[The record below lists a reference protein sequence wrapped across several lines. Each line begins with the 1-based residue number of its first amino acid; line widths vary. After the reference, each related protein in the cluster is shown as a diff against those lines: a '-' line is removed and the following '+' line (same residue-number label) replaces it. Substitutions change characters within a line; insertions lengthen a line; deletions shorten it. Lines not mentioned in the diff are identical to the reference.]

1 MHRSHFVMGAVL
13 ALFWT
18 AAAPA
23 PAPLAA
29 QQPTGTIRGRI
40 TDQTTQQPIAGATVS
55 VAGRSAL
62 TQADGRF
69 VITVPIGAATLTA
82 RMVGYAPA
90 IQPVNVTAGDP
101 VVVDLGLAAQAVE
114 LSEIVVTGYGEERA
128 GNITGAVTQVSA
140 EEFNPGRVISP
151 EQLIQSKIPGVHI
164 VDNNEPGG
172 GIAIRTRGAATVGA
186 GNDPLYV
193 IDGIPVGIA
202 RGAGGGL
209 SAGRNP
215 LNFLNPN
222 DIETI
227 TVLRDASSAAIYGAN
242 AASGVVIIQT
252 KSGRNRPQFEYTG
265 TTSASTVTRLPDML
279 DASQF
284 RAAVMAYGDTM
295 QQNQLHNANTSWFDI
310 VDQTGFGQ
318 EHNISVAGSGDRTNW
333 RLSAGYLDQE
343 GILRSTEIQRLS
355 LGLNLQ
361 HRMFDDRL
369 LVRTSLRGSRVFDRF
384 TPGGVLSN
392 AAQMGPTQPVFDS
405 TAPTGYYDW
414 PGNRLTSADNPVA
427 ILALANDRGTTYRS
441 IGNLQAAYDLPFARG
456 LQANINLA
464 YDVARTDRTT
474 FTPSVLHSQ
483 TKTGNGGSDY
493 RANQSEVNSTLETY
507 LKYAVP
513 FGVGPG
519 RLDLTGGYSFSQSAG
534 DYPWYLASGLTTDVL
549 GGNGVVAATTVQNF
563 RDIQESRLVSFFG
576 RANYNVN
583 DRYLASLSFRRDGSS
598 RFGPANQ
605 WGTFP
610 ALSLGWRLSEER
622 FMDNVESL
630 SDLKLRVGWGKTG
643 NQAIPNYQQYAAYL
657 LGDAQSQAQFGNEYV
672 PTIRPSSY
680 NPTIKWESTESVNLG
695 VDFGFMNQRVS
706 GSIDWYNK
714 KTSDLIF
721 RAPVP
726 AGYTIGNFV
735 WRNIGSMRNRGVE
748 LALSARALNP
758 PEGLRWTADFT
769 VARNS
774 NEMISIYPSAGTT
787 TVLTGLVSG
796 GVGTFIQA
804 LQPGQPIN
812 SFYVYQHIRGSD
824 GRPIYQDRTGLT
836 NGQFNGTPDGTIN
849 EQDLYVDINRD
860 NVIDQ
865 DDRRPFHDPAPKW
878 IFGHSSYVAYGK
890 FELNFTLRAYLG
902 NYVYNNVASN
912 LGTYAEVT
920 RGSPYNLHASVL
932 ETGFET
938 PQYLSDY
945 YVEDASFLR
954 MDNIT
959 AAYSFDYRGQPARGF
974 ATLQSA
980 FTLTGYSGVDPTA
993 GLNGL
998 DNNIYPR
1005 SRTFTAGLSVRF

>member
-1 MHRSHFVMGAVL
+1 MRRLHYFMGALV
-13 ALFWT
+13 ALCCI
-18 AAAPA
+18 APH
-23 PAPLAA
+23 PLHA
-29 QQPTGTIRGRI
+29 QQPTSTIRGRV
-40 TDQTTQQPIAGATVS
+40 TDNTTQQPISGATVT
-55 VAGRSAL
+55 VGGRGVV
-62 TQADGRF
+62 TQADGRYT
-69 VITVPIGAATLTA
+69 ILGVPAGSDLLRA
-82 RMVGYAPA
+82 RMIGYTLVS
-90 IQPVNVTAGDP
+90 QPIMVTGGDTL
-101 VVVDLGLAAQAVE
+101 VVDIALTGNAVT
-114 LSEIVVTGYGEERA
+114 LSEVVVTGYGEERA

-140 EEFNPGRVISP
+140 EEFNPGRVISA

-227 TVLRDASSAAIYGAN
+227 TVLRDGSSAAIYGAN

-252 KSGRNRPQFEYTG
+252 KSGRNRPQFEYSG
-265 TTSASTVTRLPDML
+265 TSSASTVTRLPDML
-279 DASQF
+279 DANQY
-284 RAAVMAYGDTM
+284 RAAVMAYGDTT
-295 QQNQLHNANTSWFDI
+295 QQNQLLNANTNWFDL
-310 VDQTGFGQ
+310 VNQTGFGQ
-318 EHNISVAGSGDRTNW
+318 EHNFSVAGSGDRTTW
-333 RLSAGYLDQE
+333 RLSTGYLDQA
-343 GILRSTEIQRLS
+343 GILRSTELQRLS

-392 AAQMGPTQPVFDS
+392 AAQMGPTQPAFDS
-405 TAPTGYYDW
+405 TAPTGFYDW
-414 PGNRLTSADNPVA
+414 PGNRLTSADNPLA
-427 ILALANDRGTTYRS
+427 ILALAKDRGTTYRS
-441 IGNLQAAYDLPFARG
+441 VGNLQAAYDLPFARG

-464 YDVARTDRTT
+464 YDVTRMDRVT

-513 FGVGPG
+513 FDVGPG

-549 GGNGVVAATTVQNF
+549 GGDGVAAATTVQNF

-598 RFGPANQ
+598 RFGPTNQ

-610 ALSLGWRLSEER
+610 ALSLGWRLSEES
-622 FMDNVESL
+622 FMDNVASL
-630 SDLKLRVGWGKTG
+630 SDLKLRFGWGRTG
-643 NQAIPNYQQYAAYL
+643 NQAIPNYQQFAAYL
-657 LGDAQSQAQFGNEYV
+657 LGDAQSQAQFGSEFV
-672 PTIRPSSY
+672 PTMRPSSY

-706 GSIDWYNK
+706 GSLDWYTK

-726 AGYTIGNFV
+726 AGYTIGNYV
-735 WRNIGSMRNRGVE
+735 WRNIGTMRNRGVE
-748 LALSARALNP
+748 LALSAQALSP
-758 PEGLRWTADFT
+758 SEGGLRWTADFT
-769 VARNS
+769 AARNS
-774 NEMISIYPSAGTT
+774 NEMLSIYPSAGTT
-787 TVLTGLVSG
+787 TVLTGLVAG
-796 GVGTFIQA
+796 GVGTFIQV

-824 GRPIYQDRTGLT
+824 GRPIYEDRTGLT

-849 EQDLYVDINRD
+849 EQDLYVDINGD
-860 NVIDQ
+860 NVINQ

-878 IFGHSSYVAYGK
+878 ILGHSSYFTYGGL
-890 FELNFTLRAYLG
+890 ELNFTLRAYLG

-932 ETGFET
+932 ETGFTT

-945 YVEDASFLR
+945 YVEEASFLR

-959 AAYSFDYRGQPARGF
+959 AAYSFDYRGQPVRAF
-974 ATLQSA
+974 ATVQSA
-980 FTLTGYSGVDPTA
+980 FTLTGYNGVDPTA
-993 GLNGL
+993 GVNGL

-1005 SRTFTAGLSVRF
+1005 SRTFTAGLGVRF